1 MSTKFDGTRLQELLE
16 VLAGA
21 RAGDRSKAAV
31 RIEDFT
37 EILKLPEMQ
46 TDTIAAAPTMDQFNS
61 LVRDVRATNA
71 ALNAL
76 ALAIQKRQIR

>member
-1 MSTKFDGTRLQELLE
+1 
-16 VLAGA
+16 
-21 RAGDRSKAAV
+21 
-31 RIEDFT
+31 
-37 EILKLPEMQ
+37 
-46 TDTIAAAPTMDQFNS
+46 MDQFNS